1 MKRFQAALKLHAQ
14 GPRHYAEAEEA
25 YDQLFQS
32 DIFKYPDAAT
42 DFDRIERHADADADA
57 DAQNLPLDP
66 SFAQSL
72 ETPHP
77 DIDGSGSSLPKAL
90 YLAYKNHGQFLLD
103 GIRHQ
108 ANSEGQSAFEKKD
121 VLAKARDALQDFS
134 AALDYDPSDAELWRR
149 AARVAAFLQS
159 SRTSRYCLEAA
170 IELDDDPAVDEVEP
184 PSLAEGFAGE
194 QLKDHLHVLDDDVA
208 LSHPVMAPYTKR
220 SMPQALKKYIDPIP
234 FLPNPTKSL
243 AMPRS
248 GPLPVKDNEPRLV
261 LQVSTPSWAE
271 LGMNLVHSIAA
282 HGVSAMPA
290 PLEMADIPDTPE
302 PAQDELPE
310 RPKPTQA
317 GETDPLKSDALEEAS
332 QVMSQDEAVE
342 SPTETKAEA
351 ALSANNSKTERS
363 SSMVSR
369 KRSQSTAGIPD
380 ADAEEVVE
388 KRSKRTRRR
397 ETAVEDSVDAQN
409 LHAAQLEPFQAAD
422 KTLFQT
428 VKNIAENMGITDQE
442 TLDHLEEMVT
452 LSGVENRT
460 AKLHRLPMVDLRDS
474 LTKFDED
481 VARVLLSK
489 HETSGIGFASFL
501 EYAKPGSQLKTET
514 PAFDDTKHLKAFAQR
529 VNRDGLG
536 IPDITF
542 EWIKHVFPTYLRNK
556 WSDTMKTAVVQVI
569 SHLDED
575 IYTRVTHEL
584 QHYQSSED
592 PNKTLRSLDEIIQTL
607 FELHLDVYERITNPN
622 SAVDF
627 GIRVE
632 TKGRLGRWFSLASY
646 MSRDRPGDSDENN
659 TLSVRFLWAAVFS
672 VTLTEGV
679 SREHVL
685 QCWQSLRET
694 LASDY
699 EDVTIGLPNNAI
711 MPEISIFAAD
721 REISKLTTMDFF
733 LGLFQDDLSDPV
745 GIIDSLEPV
754 LNPSAVH
761 TAESESVGSPT
772 PSEQLRSA
780 SPDPEGRPI
789 TETASQGLRD
799 LWKFLLGASTEL
811 RLFLWNR
818 LGEAY
823 GAIEYPTKVFSC
835 NLKAIEMVIGD
846 FGRDPYMSMSVEERR
861 PLFFKMLKFIDDLL
875 VKSLSLALN
884 DTTAFEIIDDEHL
897 KSSIST
903 LIKLSCILH
912 TAPMFE
918 DEVRVGMSS
927 AASNNSTFS
936 SFFSKLR
943 ELQVRNWSLFY
954 TLLKTGVFQNKSA
967 FPAPE
972 TDLAEYL
979 AAVHQVLG
987 LRKCCKASNK
997 IFLKMMR
1004 VELLKQDLIDNWEDY
1019 LGQVLYDLYGL
1030 KGIGAW
1036 EVQDHGCAAEKLERR
1051 NTMALV
1057 EKISHLAAN
1066 MPMKDLLKSDLKTTI
1081 ETMQQ
1086 AIGQTKSNQQTI
1098 HNLRNFT
1105 EYLRKPIHPLRMY
1118 QALRGKV
1125 TIDAVAVT
1133 TPDSVL
1139 AGHQWFFLLGMIAFS
1154 KFKGVD
1160 LNRRQTP
1167 GATDDLRMGATFLR
1181 QQLQYT
1187 PDQWDAWFRL
1197 AECFDYELDE
1207 SVLWSA
1213 DKMNKER
1220 GELIKYQRNAIHC
1233 YALALSNSWKVGPDF
1248 DGETADVIHELYHK
1262 FAMRLYSSS
1271 REPFAM
1277 DPFKHAD
1284 QERFFIQNAGSGS
1297 NTYKKKIHEEMED
1310 YKVWKYA
1317 ATLFKRAMKVRP
1329 KEWK

>member
-1 MKRFQAALKLHAQ
+1 
-14 GPRHYAEAEEA
+14 
-25 YDQLFQS
+25 
-32 DIFKYPDAAT
+32 
-42 DFDRIERHADADADA
+42 
-57 DAQNLPLDP
+57 
-66 SFAQSL
+66 
-72 ETPHP
+72 
-77 DIDGSGSSLPKAL
+77 
-90 YLAYKNHGQFLLD
+90 
-103 GIRHQ
+103 
-108 ANSEGQSAFEKKD
+108 
-121 VLAKARDALQDFS
+121 VLAKARNALQDFS

-159 SRTSRYCLEAA
+159 SRASRYCLEAA

-194 QLKDHLHVLDDDVA
+194 QLKDHLEVLDDDVA
-208 LSHPVMAPYTKR
+208 LSHPVMVPFTKR
-220 SMPQALKKYIDPIP
+220 SMPPALKKYIDPIP
-234 FLPNPTKSL
+234 FLPNPTQSL
-243 AMPRS
+243 ATPRT
-248 GPLPVKDNEPRLV
+248 GPLSVSDKESGVV
-261 LQVSTPSWAE
+261 LQVTSPSWAE
-271 LGMNLVHSIAA
+271 LGMALVHTVAA
-282 HGVSAMPA
+282 HGVPGMPA
-290 PLEMADIPDTPE
+290 PLEIPDMPDTPE
-302 PAQDELPE
+302 PVQEKLPE
-310 RPKPTQA
+310 RPKLTQL
-317 GETDPLKSDALEEAS
+317 GETELKSDALEEAS
-332 QVMSQDEAVE
+332 QGMSQDEAVE
-342 SPTETKAEA
+342 SPTETRAD
-351 ALSANNSKTERS
+351 ALNPADNSKMERS
-363 SSMVSR
+363 GSMVSR

-380 ADAEEVVE
+380 ADVEEVVE

-397 ETAVEDSVDAQN
+397 ETAVEDSMDAQT
-409 LHAAQLEPFQAAD
+409 LYAAQLEPFQAAD

-428 VKNIAENMGITDQE
+428 VKNMVENMGITDQG
-442 TLDHLEEMVT
+442 TLDHLAEMVA
-452 LSGVENRT
+452 LSEVENRT
-460 AKLHRLPMVDLRDS
+460 AKLYRFPMVDLRDS

-481 VARVLLSK
+481 VARILLSK
-489 HETSGIGFASFL
+489 HETSGIGFSSFL
-501 EYAKPGSQLKTET
+501 EHAKPGSQLKTET
-514 PAFDDTKHLKAFAQR
+514 SAFDDTKNLKAFAQR
-529 VNRDGLG
+529 VNSHGLG
-536 IPDITF
+536 VPDIAF
-542 EWIKHVFPTYLRNK
+542 EWIKYVFKTYLRNK

-575 IYTRVTHEL
+575 IYNRMTYEL
-584 QHYQSSED
+584 QHWQSSQNPSE
-592 PNKTLRSLDEIIQTL
+592 TLQALDEIIQTL

-646 MSRDRPGDSDENN
+646 MSRDRPGDSDENK

-685 QCWQSLRET
+685 QCWQSLRDT

-745 GIIDSLEPV
+745 GVIDSLEPV
-754 LNPSAVH
+754 LNPSAVN
-761 TAESESVGSPT
+761 TTEANTENSRSANSPT

-780 SPDPEGRPI
+780 SHDPEGQPI

-823 GAIEYPTKVFSC
+823 SAIDYPTKVFSC

-846 FGRDPYMSMSVEERR
+846 FERDPYASMPIEERR

-884 DTTAFEIIDDEHL
+884 ETTAFEIIDEDHL
-897 KSSIST
+897 KASVST
-903 LIKLSCILH
+903 LVKLSCILH

-927 AASNNSTFS
+927 AVSNNATFS
-936 SFFSKLR
+936 SFFNKLR

-954 TLLKTGVFQNKSA
+954 TLLKTTVFQNKTT
-967 FPAPE
+967 FTAPE

-987 LRKCCKASNK
+987 VRKCCKASNK

-1004 VELLKQDLIDNWEDY
+1004 VELLKQNLIDNWEDY

-1030 KGIGAW
+1030 KGIGVW
-1036 EVQDHGCAAEKLERR
+1036 EVQDHGCAPERLERR
-1051 NTMALV
+1051 NTVALV
-1057 EKISHLAAN
+1057 EKISHLASN

-1181 QQLQYT
+1181 QQLQFT

-1220 GELIKYQRNAIHC
+1220 SELVKYQRNAIHC
-1233 YALALSNSWKVGPDF
+1233 YALALSNSGKVGPNF
-1248 DGETADVIHELYHK
+1248 DGETADAIHELYHK
-1262 FAMRLYSSS
+1262 FAMRMYSSS

-1284 QERFFIQNAGSGS
+1284 QERFFIQNAGSGN

-1317 ATLFKRAMKVRP
+1317 ATLFKRAMKVKP
-1329 KEWK
+1329 KEWKWVLPHPSCMINDTDMS